1 MSTIT
6 RDKTIDFVKGFGM
19 LLVLFAHI
27 NYIEPVH
34 TIIYSF
40 HMPLFFIVSGM
51 LFNDKKHKKFKSF
64 LLTRIKTILLPY
76 LFFAFFSLIFS
87 SFLLLIDRS
96 FTLDYVIT
104 QTKLI
109 LLDRTY
115 FDVSEIHNNALWFL
129 PCLFVVEI
137 LYYWVNKIKH
147 PIIFFG
153 TISTLVILGWILGGF
168 SWALLPWNLRSA
180 IFSIGFYAIGNRIL
194 RPLHNWIK
202 LNSVKSNK
210 NYIYIYIICTI
221 ISLASVVPIAL
232 ANGTVGLG
240 SSTFSDGIMFYES
253 GVLGTVFAFSLS
265 MQLSGLKGFQIIN
278 YVGKNSLYFMGIHC
292 LFRSLIYYVFERFNI
307 ATIETINSHWGF
319 SIIVFV
325 VLFVLTFVTVIGIN
339 FLRQKKRD
347 FRNNRKEFI

>member
-34 TIIYSF
+34 TIISSF

-51 LFNDKKHKKFKSF
+51 LFNDKKHREFKPF

-76 LFFAFFSLIFS
+76 LAFVFVSLIYS
-87 SFLLLIDRS
+87 SFLLFIGRS
-96 FTLDYVIT
+96 FTFDYIIT
-104 QTKLI
+104 QIKLI

-115 FDVSEIHNNALWFL
+115 VDLSGINNVALWFL
-129 PCLFVVEI
+129 PCLFMVEI
-137 LYYWVNKIKH
+137 LYFWINKIKH
-147 PIIFFG
+147 PLLFFG
-153 TISTLVILGWILGGF
+153 TISTLVILGWVLSKF

-194 RPLHNWIK
+194 RPLHKWIK
-202 LNSVKSNK
+202 TAFVKFNK

-221 ISLASVVPIAL
+221 TSLVSVIPIAL

-240 SSTFSDGIMFYES
+240 SSTFSNGIMFYES

-265 MQLSGLKGFQIIN
+265 MLFSGLKGFRIIN

-292 LFRSLIYYVFERFNI
+292 LFRSSVYYVFERYNI

-319 SIIVFV
+319 SILAFV
-325 VLFVLTFVTVIGIN
+325 VLFVLTLVTVVGIN
-339 FLRQKKRD
+339 IIRQKIRD
-347 FRNNRKEFI
+347 YRNSRKEFI

>member
-1 MSTIT
+1 MSTIK

-51 LFNDKKHKKFKSF
+51 LFNDKKHRQFKPF
-64 LLTRIKTILLPY
+64 LLTRIKTILFFY
-76 LFFAFFSLIFS
+76 LAFVFVSLIYS
-87 SFLLLIDRS
+87 SFLLFIDRS
-96 FTLDYVIT
+96 FTFDYIIN
-104 QTKLI
+104 QIKLI

-115 FDVSEIHNNALWFL
+115 VDLSGINNVALWFL

-137 LYYWVNKIKH
+137 LYFWINKIKH
-147 PIIFFG
+147 PLLFFG
-153 TISTLVILGWILGGF
+153 TISTLVILGWMLGGF

-265 MQLSGLKGFQIIN
+265 MLLSGLKGFQIIN
-278 YVGKNSLYFMGIHC
+278 YVGKNSLFFMGIHC

-319 SIIVFV
+319 SIIAFV

-339 FLRQKKRD
+339 NIRQKIRD
-347 FRNNRKEFI
+347 YRNNRKEFI